1 MKYAEFVEFK
11 RLLEINNVTIQEWIE
26 NPEMKLLTE
35 EELDTKT
42 GYILTRK
49 GRARGKLNKRARK
62 LQEQINEQLA
72 EKYLDEIFNT
82 KRDFYK
88 RMADLLQE
96 KQPKEVISELRDELK
111 NIKELQQKQISI
123 IEDQAK
129 KFIDNTTKEVENS
142 LDKSKLKDASKTDL
156 KIYWGLLSTQIL
168 MNLLQSF
175 VKKDNKL
182 IRDVIDDPK
191 IKKIATQINKKYINP
206 GVEKATKAYA
216 EQAEEKKAQV
226 DTSDDKKE
234 KESEEESKEEKTKE
248 D

>member
-1 MKYAEFVEFK
+1 
-11 RLLEINNVTIQEWIE
+11 
-26 NPEMKLLTE
+26 
-35 EELDTKT
+35 
-42 GYILTRK
+42 
-49 GRARGKLNKRARK
+49 
-62 LQEQINEQLA
+62 
-72 EKYLDEIFNT
+72 
-82 KRDFYK
+82 
-88 RMADLLQE
+88 
-96 KQPKEVISELRDELK
+96 
-111 NIKELQQKQISI
+111 
-123 IEDQAK
+123 
-129 KFIDNTTKEVENS
+129 
-142 LDKSKLKDASKTDL
+142 
-156 KIYWGLLSTQIL
+156 